1 MAAPLSARLVQI
13 ESDLG
18 EGTSPRWRYG
28 SGCIVA
34 ARTVLTAAHVVAGAQ
49 VITIRDRDKRESPA
63 SLVQGSVGEP
73 DEPDLALIEIDDPAA
88 LGLGPNGLSAIRL
101 ARVNRDSETADA
113 VADCHAFGYPA
124 FTQTTSPSGTKW
136 RDSVDAFGTVPVLS
150 HLARGLLSVVV
161 TQCPRPL
168 PDERNTLGES
178 EWSGM
183 SGGPLVVEG
192 MLLGVID
199 EHAPREGPSAIT
211 AIPLTALEADP
222 NHPGW
227 GGGVED
233 PAAWWTRLG
242 AASVDDL
249 AVMPRPSAALSG
261 DPEAVARQFT
271 AGMSALA
278 TDYEVRLAN
287 FLVEY
292 LGSAERPVPFGGRA
306 TDLERLEDWLT
317 NPSASPYMLLTA
329 PAGGG
334 KSALLVHWL
343 ERLVAEDVAVVFIPI
358 SIRFRTSQAG
368 VAFAATAARLA
379 KINDRALPSTIAVS
393 AEEWRGLVAEYLKE
407 PRQSESQLLLILDGV
422 DEATD
427 WELGPDL
434 FPLEPPP
441 KLRVVVSARTL
452 ADDRDAASWLDRLGW
467 SRPGLAS
474 ALVLDRLDQRGVAE
488 VLNSAS
494 ITADQAPSADGDLP
508 TELYAVS
515 EGDPLVVRLYVD
527 ALTAPGDLESH
538 RRDLPTRPP
547 GLDGYFERWWDEQR
561 QLWGRDAPLRE
572 PAVRSLLNLLA
583 GALGPLTPDDFLALD
598 RTLDSWNLEEAM
610 LPLRRLITGDR
621 SAGYAYAHPRLADH
635 FYSRLQQAGQ
645 RALEMEFVEW
655 GRDALR
661 NLVAMDGT
669 AVLPAYL
676 SQHWASHLRRA
687 GLRKELFAVVR
698 DDRWYR
704 LQLAADPTEGAF
716 IQDLETAWA
725 EADTENPH
733 SPSDGTSVNLL
744 ADALEYALAI
754 ASLRSRS
761 SNLPPAALPY
771 LIEERS
777 WSVRQAFAA
786 ARQYPDP
793 ENRAEAFAVLGDTLT
808 DARERVAAGEQ
819 L

>member
-1 MAAPLSARLVQI
+1 
-13 ESDLG
+13 
-18 EGTSPRWRYG
+18 
-28 SGCIVA
+28 
-34 ARTVLTAAHVVAGAQ
+34 
-49 VITIRDRDKRESPA
+49 
-63 SLVQGSVGEP
+63 
-73 DEPDLALIEIDDPAA
+73 
-88 LGLGPNGLSAIRL
+88 
-101 ARVNRDSETADA
+101 
-113 VADCHAFGYPA
+113 
-124 FTQTTSPSGTKW
+124 
-136 RDSVDAFGTVPVLS
+136 
-150 HLARGLLSVVV
+150 
-161 TQCPRPL
+161 
-168 PDERNTLGES
+168 
-178 EWSGM
+178 
-183 SGGPLVVEG
+183 
-192 MLLGVID
+192 MLLKY
-199 EHAPREGPSAIT
+199 ST
-211 AIPLTALEADP
+211 AQALP
-222 NHPGW
+222 
-227 GGGVED
+227 
-233 PAAWWTRLG
+233 
-242 AASVDDL
+242 
-249 AVMPRPSAALSG
+249 
-261 DPEAVARQFT
+261 
-271 AGMSALA
+271 
-278 TDYEVRLAN
+278 
-287 FLVEY
+287 
-292 LGSAERPVPFGGRA
+292 
-306 TDLERLEDWLT
+306 
-317 NPSASPYMLLTA
+317 
-329 PAGGG
+329 
-334 KSALLVHWL
+334 
-343 ERLVAEDVAVVFIPI
+343 PI
-358 SIRFRTSQAG
+358 S
-368 VAFAATAARLA
+368 
-379 KINDRALPSTIAVS
+379 
-393 AEEWRGLVAEYLKE
+393 LK
-407 PRQSESQLLLILDGV
+407 
-422 DEATD
+422 
-427 WELGPDL
+427 
-434 FPLEPPP
+434 
-441 KLRVVVSARTL
+441 
-452 ADDRDAASWLDRLGW
+452 
-467 SRPGLAS
+467 
-474 ALVLDRLDQRGVAE
+474 
-488 VLNSAS
+488 
-494 ITADQAPSADGDLP
+494 ADGDLP

-515 EGDPLVVRLYVD
+515 EGDPSVVRLYVD

-572 PAVRSLLNLLA
+572 PAVRSPRNLLA

-808 DARERVAAGEQ
+808 DARERVAAWRAAIGELGSVSEYQAVTLFRQWASKLPETVFPDALDAARGCFTDEQ
-819 L
+819 LVTALASLLTRLGSDRQQVVADEAAAAARSLPDTSVSSWSEEAPRARALIQLALSAPQPLCHDFTAEALTAARSIQSPRERAVQLARSRRRSIKQRVAAYWPTRWQLSTRSKTTIRDQAKPLRQSRRRPWTTRRMPTSLPRQRHSHASLGPLQSCRHSLLGCQTALHRRHS